1 MTVDEFKQALF
12 SRAVSGDLRVIIGQ
26 GVELNDLMTMQHLS
40 LSYQKLG
47 FSVSIEEAGKV
58 HDQVDHSHQCSV
70 HKHNRQNVLISKPAR
85 VTDTLYTAWLSIQD
99 ENELLQDHMTGQH
112 IQGMVLTE
120 SARQMMLSVTENFY
134 LAEEERG
141 NRYFV
146 LNRVNSEYINFTFP
160 LDVRIDFVI
169 HSLNKNKRGVIKAK
183 SKAILYQGATHLA
196 EIDIDYSVY
205 DKAFISDRESEL
217 ASDVVASFFAKLDAV
232 SKAA

>member
-1 MTVDEFKQALF
+1 MAVVLIVGNKFVEFSNKNEMVMTIDEFKQALF
-12 SRAVSGDLRVIIGQ
+12 SRSISGDLRVIIGQ
-26 GVELNDLMTMQHLS
+26 GVELNDLMTTEHLI

-47 FSVSIEEAGKV
+47 YSVKIEEAEKV
-58 HDQVDHSHQCSV
+58 HDQIDHSHQRSV
-70 HKHNRQNVLISKPAR
+70 HKHGRQNVLISKPER

-99 ENELLQDHMTGQH
+99 ENELLLDHMTGQH

-134 LAEEERG
+134 LEKEERG

-169 HSLNKNKRGVIKAK
+169 QSLRKKQAW
-183 SKAILYQGATHLA
+183 Y
-196 EIDIDYSVY
+196 Y
-205 DKAFISDRESEL
+205 
-217 ASDVVASFFAKLDAV
+217 
-232 SKAA
+232 

>member
-1 MTVDEFKQALF
+1 MAVVLIVGNKFVEFSNKNEMVMTIDEFKQALF
-12 SRAVSGDLRVIIGQ
+12 SRSISGDLRVIIGQ
-26 GVELNDLMTMQHLS
+26 GVELNDLMTTEHLI

-47 FSVSIEEAGKV
+47 YSVKIEEAEKV
-58 HDQVDHSHQCSV
+58 HDQIDHSHQRFV
-70 HKHNRQNVLISKPAR
+70 HKHGRQNVLISKPER

-99 ENELLQDHMTGQH
+99 ENELLLDHMTGQH

-134 LAEEERG
+134 LEKEERG

-169 HSLNKNKRGVIKAK
+169 QSLRKKQAW
-183 SKAILYQGATHLA
+183 Y
-196 EIDIDYSVY
+196 Y
-205 DKAFISDRESEL
+205 
-217 ASDVVASFFAKLDAV
+217 
-232 SKAA
+232 